1 MKMFEP
7 EAQSR
12 IRLRKLEHLK
22 RQREYIIELAS
33 KYWQVGQEYQAT
45 ADTLKNWEIQHP
57 EIAFPSIGHMTK
69 HIFLILVLP
78 GVYLFDYIVFHGAA
92 EYLALLVFAPGS
104 WTIKAAVILI
114 PLAFLLL
121 EITISNQRCTAEE
134 EAVEYQVG
142 TPRKSIWFWLAILT
156 VLVMPILFVA
166 TFVAAHAALLATN
179 SAFILLLVGLTILCF
194 ILHASVLFGG
204 RSAQEAKEHFI
215 GRSKYRQLQRQ
226 LRSLKAKVAQ
236 LSRTL
241 INAFSAYQHSLNSFN
256 QTYPEHRIALG
267 PFDAVTRELINQLF
281 GYDII
286 QTPNGVNSH
295 QHSNL
300 IDLRSS
306 RRNEPPTKE
315 QQWLP

>member
-1 MKMFEP
+1 MFES
-7 EAQSR
+7 EAQSQ
-12 IRLRKLEHLK
+12 IRQQKTQHLK
-22 RQREYIIELAS
+22 HQREYIIEVAY
-33 KYWQVGQEYQAT
+33 KFWQVSQEYQAA
-45 ADTLKNWEIQHP
+45 ADRLRDWETRHP
-57 EIAFPSIGHMTK
+57 EIAFPSIK
-69 HIFLILVLP
+69 QLAKYLFSILVLP
-78 GVYLFDYIVFHGAA
+78 GVYLFDYIVFHGPA
-92 EYLALLVFAPGS
+92 EYLALLVFDPGS

-156 VLVMPILFVA
+156 VLVMPLLFVA

-194 ILHASVLFGG
+194 VLHASVLFGG

-215 GRSKYRQLQRQ
+215 GRSKQRQMRSQ

-256 QTYPEHRIALG
+256 QTYPEHSIAPG

-300 IDLRSS
+300 IDLRS
-306 RRNEPPTKE
+306 RRNEPPTQE